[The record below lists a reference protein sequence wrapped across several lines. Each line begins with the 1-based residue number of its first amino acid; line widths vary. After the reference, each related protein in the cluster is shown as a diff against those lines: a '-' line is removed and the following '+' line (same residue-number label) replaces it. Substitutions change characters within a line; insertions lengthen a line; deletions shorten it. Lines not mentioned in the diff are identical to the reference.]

1 MVYIYFTNAYTG
13 AESYSRAALD
23 IAMNCLK
30 VKTTEANQIEL
41 VLL

>member
-1 MVYIYFTNAYTG
+1 MVCINCTNAYTG
-13 AESYSRAALD
+13 AESYSRAASD